1 MLVIAV
7 ATSGDMNQAA
17 SAGGASFI
25 VERPLLPKR
34 IRDLVRA
41 AYGRMLRDG
50 QTYFRMAVELPV
62 SIRRV
67 SGTILQCTTLNLSQR
82 GMAITSSTPLG
93 VPAGEQINIG
103 FAIPNTDIFVSA
115 KGKVIWDDKHG
126 KTGIT
131 FECTCPSVEARFF
144 NWLHDH
150 FLMTLDTDV
159 AKSDTT
165 QQIS

>member
-1 MLVIAV
+1 MVDLTSTSLFHDLSPLAREGKGYMLVIAV

-62 SIRRV
+62 SIRESLR
-67 SGTILQCTTLNLSQR
+67 N
-82 GMAITSSTPLG
+82 
-93 VPAGEQINIG
+93 
-103 FAIPNTDIFVSA
+103 
-115 KGKVIWDDKHG
+115 
-126 KTGIT
+126 
-131 FECTCPSVEARFF
+131 
-144 NWLHDH
+144 
-150 FLMTLDTDV
+150 DTAVYD
-159 AKSDTT
+159 AKS
-165 QQIS
+165 Q